1 MQNEVQLIV
10 NTGGLARIDSMSN
23 DPLLMG
29 ITRLS
34 RYVATSRPEV
44 DNMTV
49 GTVVT
54 IINAAGQSVVK
65 TLQDPPIIDSPIPGQ
80 TRLNFVG
87 TWAQDYSAAAG
98 GYFMLGVGGEYY
110 LDLYPLESI
119 SQNFN
124 FQDVG
129 TFAPLGDFTREFRV
143 PASDRNLEVFGL
155 LDSFTFSDT
164 ANVYG
169 TKIPAE
175 IRVNTLPIMR
185 GHLRVI
191 KTFKKNDLLG
201 DIQLSFYGEAPDLF
215 RAVGDKLLADL
226 IELDTFNEP
235 ITFATI
241 SNPTYPS
248 ECVWG
253 LVDRGQKWDNT
264 GAGRPINNSEQ
275 PIFPADLT
283 PFLNAW
289 MIFRNIITE
298 AGFTLSPTPLE
309 TILSGYWCPWIN
321 TKNVITQETVANYY
335 FNAGF
340 TSNTNLADDNFFNF
354 PALVDNGGQYGLA
367 NYFEAPVEGFY
378 AFRFWANVIPVGTFG
393 ANTGGVKF
401 YRFTGSTP
409 LSGDI
414 VVNFEVAV
422 SGFDQNNGIR
432 QRVLI
437 TTDPIYMLAGERI
450 KPYTEFNGTPTFLGD
465 ANNNPLEG
473 TGWELFSYYRN
484 WGDTL
489 NTAANAPNIKQV
501 DFIKDILA
509 MHAAVLI
516 PSRSTPNEVTLFPIG
531 DYLATGDT
539 LNWTQ
544 KMDIEKDLTL
554 SPTTDV
560 QKRNFLWSY
569 KNGGDFYSK
578 LYTDNGRT
586 YGEYKILNGYS
597 VSDGAPVNEFVTGAL
612 NVKLTAEST
621 PAAYVNG
628 SNIPIPKFINDK
640 GDFVAPNLRFLF
652 LADIARLRIWNE
664 ATSTPQNADIN
675 IFNHYS
681 SVNASVGDYDL
692 NFNPETPL
700 HAITT
705 NPFRNLFNEYWRD
718 YLNGLYS
725 PEARILEAYFALE
738 LSDILT
744 FKYNDRIFIKDSY
757 WRIIEISDY
766 KVGLNESTKVKLI
779 KLVEPAPDCELI
791 PTTVVINEDMTQSIE
806 FTDFEGNPQ
815 PATAACCI
823 RYGYTWEP
831 TLNQCL
837 AYGTP
842 IVTDPGGGGSSAFA
856 MLNPGQNGTPS
867 NVLARTSNTA
877 ISPDNT
883 MSVFVGENI
892 SVEKGNQNTLAVGE
906 RLKLEG
912 ANRGSTMLGRNAYAN
927 VMGFHFGA
935 GDRTLSQDEGAS
947 QTGVIVLTNGFAF
960 TASGQTL
967 ELFPATDVLSRLTIP
982 DKTTWVCFYILHA
995 SDVDGFFIYE
1005 TGSVYLDKLG
1015 GVTSASAPVVISS
1028 DDSGGT
1034 VTLAFTIDTATDTAQ
1049 HRFKITSGGSGF
1061 PQDINC
1067 NLTLYYTQIR

>member
-1 MQNEVQLIV
+1 MENEVQLIV
-10 NTGGLARIDSMSN
+10 AENKTATILSASNVSTQGAVGSLRMTFVSEPWMSG
-23 DPLLMG
+23 LMG
-29 ITRLS
+29 VTLTIQNSLGQTQNR
-34 RYVATSRPEV
+34 
-44 DNMTV
+44 TV
-49 GTVVT
+49 TG
-54 IINAAGQSVVK
+54 IIVNSPTAGF
-65 TLQDPPIIDSPIPGQ
+65 
-80 TRLNFVG
+80 TRLNFNN
-87 TWAQDYSAAAG
+87 AAAFDFRQSSG
-98 GYFMLGVGGEYY
+98 GFFVYGVAYEYFV
-110 LDLYPLESI
+110 DLYPLESI
-119 SQNFN
+119 SQNFT

-226 IELDTFNEP
+226 EVLNDFNYTIDYVNTIEP
-235 ITFATI
+235 
-241 SNPTYPS
+241 SNPG
-248 ECVWG
+248 ELCWG

-264 GAGRPINNSEQ
+264 GAGRPITNSEQ
-275 PIFPADLT
+275 PIYAADLT

-289 MIFRNIITE
+289 TILYNIIRE

-321 TKNVITQETVANYY
+321 SKNVITQETVANYY
-335 FNAGF
+335 FSAGLTAATNVSNDTFF
-340 TSNTNLADDNFFNF
+340 TF
-354 PALVDNGGQYGLA
+354 PELVDNGGQYSTG
-367 NYFEAPVEGFY
+367 YFEAPVDGFY
-378 AFRFWANVIPVGTFG
+378 SFRFWANLTPVGSFG
-393 ANTGGVKF
+393 ANTGGIKF
-401 YRFTGSTP
+401 YRFTGGSP
-409 LSGDI
+409 LSGTI

-422 SGFDQNNGIR
+422 SGYDQNNGIR
-432 QRVLI
+432 QRVFF
-437 TTDPIYMLAGERI
+437 TTDPIYMDAGERVQ
-450 KPYTEFNGTPTFLGD
+450 PYTEFNGVPLFLGD
-465 ANNNPLEG
+465 ANNNPLNG

-489 NTAANAPNIKQV
+489 NAAANAPNIKQV

-509 MHAAVLI
+509 MHAAVII
-516 PSRSTPNEVTLFPIG
+516 PSRTIPNEVTLFPIA

-544 KMDIEKDLTL
+544 KMDIDKDIIL
-554 SPTTDV
+554 SPTTDI

-569 KNGGDFYSK
+569 KNGGDVYSK

-586 YGEYKILNGYS
+586 YGQYQILNGYS
-597 VSDGAPVNEFVTGAL
+597 VTSGAAVNEFVTGSL
-612 NVKLTAEST
+612 SIKLTAEST

-628 SNIPIPKFINDK
+628 STIPIPKFINDK
-640 GDFVAPNLRFLF
+640 GEFTAPNLRFLF
-652 LADIARLRIWNE
+652 LADIARLPIFDDGV
-664 ATSTPQNADIN
+664 NAVGLGDIN

-718 YLNGLYS
+718 YLNGLYN

-766 KVGLNESTKVKLI
+766 KVGLSESTKVKLI

-791 PTTVVINEDMTQSIE
+791 PTTVLINVDMTQTIE

-815 PATAACCI
+815 PANAACCV

-842 IVTDPGGGGSSAFA
+842 IVTDPGGGGSAFKMMNA
-856 MLNPGQNGTPS
+856 GQNGTPS
-867 NVLARTSNTA
+867 NVLARTSNTT

-892 SVEKGNQNTLAVGE
+892 SIEKGNQNTLAVGE
-906 RLKLEG
+906 RLKLEN
-912 ANRGSTMLGRNAYAN
+912 ANRGSVVLGRNAYAN
-927 VMGFHFGA
+927 TMGIHYGG
-935 GDRTLSQDEGAS
+935 GDRVSAKEGN
-947 QTGVIVLTNGFAF
+947 QQGGLMIFANAANF
-960 TASGQTL
+960 TFLGQTL
-967 ELFPATDVLSRLTIP
+967 QLVPGNDTITYLELP
-982 DKTTWVCFYILHA
+982 DDTTLVCSYILQA
-995 SDVDGFFIYE
+995 SDTAGLFIYE
-1005 TGSVYLDKLG
+1005 TGSFYLQKLG
-1015 GVTSASAPVVISS
+1015 GVTAASTPVVISS
-1028 DDSGGT
+1028 DNSLT
-1034 VTLAFTIDTATDTAQ
+1034 TLTLALSIDTATNTAQ
-1049 HRFKITSGGSGF
+1049 HRFLVTAGGLGF
-1061 PQDINC
+1061 PFGGVRV
-1067 NLTLYYTQIR
+1067 NLTLNYNQIR

>member
-1 MQNEVQLIV
+1 MENETQLIV
-10 NTGGLARIDSMSN
+10 RRGGNINVLSISDATNRGAPGSQRIEVPAFPNQDAIENTW
-23 DPLLMG
+23 
-29 ITRLS
+29 
-34 RYVATSRPEV
+34 
-44 DNMTV
+44 
-49 GTVVT
+49 VT
-54 IINAAGQSVVK
+54 LINAAGETNVRFCNSIVPD
-65 TLQDPPIIDSPIPGQ
+65 TPTPGF
-80 TRLNFVG
+80 TRLNFNFP
-87 TWAQDYSAAAG
+87 TFTFDFRLSAG
-98 GYFMLGVGGEYY
+98 GYFVWGDEKEYY
-110 LDLYPLESI
+110 VDLYPLESI

-129 TFAPLGDFTREFRV
+129 TFAPQGDFTREFRV

-201 DIQLSFYGEAPDLF
+201 DIQLAFYGEAPDLF

-226 IELDTFNEP
+226 EVLEDFNYPIDYVNTIEP
-235 ITFATI
+235 
-241 SNPTYPS
+241 SNPG
-248 ECVWG
+248 ELVWG

-264 GAGRPINNSEQ
+264 GAGRPITNSEQ
-275 PIFPADLT
+275 PIYPADLT
-283 PFLNAW
+283 PFFNAW
-289 MIFRNIITE
+289 TILYNIIRE

-321 TKNVITQETVANYY
+321 SKNVITVETVANYY
-335 FNAGF
+335 FSAGF
-340 TSNTNLADDNFFNF
+340 TSATSVSNQNFFTF
-354 PALVDNGGQYGLA
+354 PELVDNGGQYSSGF
-367 NYFEAPVEGFY
+367 FEAPVDGFY
-378 AFRFWANVIPVGTFG
+378 AFRFWANVLPVGTFG
-393 ANTGGVKF
+393 ANTGGIKF
-401 YRFTGSTP
+401 YLFTGASP
-409 LSGDI
+409 LSGNI

-432 QRVLI
+432 QRVFF
-437 TTDPIYMLAGERI
+437 TTEPIYMDAGQRVQ
-450 KPYTEFNGTPTFLGD
+450 PYTEFTGTPLFLGD

-489 NTAANAPNIKQV
+489 NASANAPNIKQV

-516 PSRSTPNEVTLFPIG
+516 PSRSTPNEVTLFPIA
-531 DYLATGDT
+531 DYIATGET
-539 LNWTQ
+539 LNWTA

-554 SPTTDV
+554 SPTTDI

-569 KNGGDFYSK
+569 KNGGDVYSK

-586 YGEYKILNGYS
+586 YGQYQILNGYS
-597 VSDGAPVNEFVTGAL
+597 VTNGAPVNEFVTGAL

-628 SNIPIPKFINDK
+628 TTIPIPKFINDK
-640 GDFVAPNLRFLF
+640 GEFTAPNLRFLF
-652 LADIARLRIWNE
+652 LADIARLPIFDDGI
-664 ATSTPQNADIN
+664 NAVSVGDMN

-718 YLNGLYS
+718 YLNGLYN
-725 PEARILEAYFALE
+725 PEARVLEAYFALE

-744 FKYNDRIFIKDSY
+744 FQYNDRVFIKDAY
-757 WRIIEISDY
+757 WRIIEITDY
-766 KVGLNESTKVKLI
+766 KVGLSESTKVKLI

-791 PTTVVINEDMTQSIE
+791 PTTVVINEDMTQAIE

-815 PATAACCI
+815 PATQACCV

-831 TLNQCL
+831 MLNQCL

-856 MLNPGQNGTPS
+856 MMNAGQNGTPS
-867 NVLARTSNTA
+867 NVLARTSNTT

-906 RLKLEG
+906 RLKLEN
-912 ANRGSTMLGRNAYAN
+912 ANRGSVLLGRNAFAN
-927 VMGFHFGA
+927 VMGLHYGA

-947 QTGVIVLTNGFAF
+947 QTGVTVFTNGFAF
-960 TASGQTL
+960 SASGQTL
-967 ELFPATDVLSRLTIP
+967 ELFPGTDVLSRLTMP
-982 DKTTWVCFYILHA
+982 DNTSWVCFYILHA
-995 SDVDGFFIYE
+995 SDVSGFFIYE
-1005 TGSVYLDKLG
+1005 TGSVYLEKVG
-1015 GVTSASAPVVISS
+1015 GVTSASTPVVISS
-1028 DDSGGT
+1028 DNSGSSVALT
-1034 VTLAFTIDTATDTAQ
+1034 FTIDTATDTSQ

-1061 PQDINC
+1061 PQDVNC

>member
-1 MQNEVQLIV
+1 MENEVQLIV
-10 NTGGLARIDSMSN
+10 RRGGNINVLSQSNAPTLGAVGSQRIIVPAFN
-23 DPLLMG
+23 NQ
-29 ITRLS
+29 LS
-34 RYVATSRPEV
+34 I
-44 DNMTV
+44 V
-49 GTVVT
+49 GTTVT
-54 IINAAGQSVVK
+54 LINALGQTNTCFCNSINAN
-65 TLQDPPIIDSPIPGQ
+65 TPTPGF
-80 TRLNFVG
+80 TRLNFNFP
-87 TWAQDYSAAAG
+87 TFTFDFTLAAG
-98 GYFMLGVGGEYY
+98 GYFVWGDEKEYY
-110 LDLYPLESI
+110 VDLYPLESI

-169 TKIPAE
+169 IKIPAE

-201 DIQLSFYGEAPDLF
+201 DIQLAFYGEAPDLF

-226 IELDTFNEP
+226 EVIGSFDNP
-235 ITFATI
+235 ITYASII
-241 SNPTYPS
+241 SPPLP
-248 ECVWG
+248 ELQWG

-283 PFLNAW
+283 PFINAW
-289 MIFRNIITE
+289 TIFRNIINE

-321 TKNVITQETVANYY
+321 SKNVITQETVANYY

-378 AFRFWANVIPVGTFG
+378 AFRFWANVLPVGTFG

-437 TTDPIYMLAGERI
+437 TTDPIYMLAGERV
-450 KPYTEFNGTPTFLGD
+450 KPYTEFTGTPTFLGD

-501 DFIKDILA
+501 DFIKDVLA

-516 PSRSTPNEVTLFPIG
+516 PSRSIPKEVTLFPIA

-569 KNGGDFYSK
+569 KNGGDVYSK

-597 VSDGAPVNEFVTGAL
+597 VSDGAPVNEFVTGTL
-612 NVKLTAEST
+612 NVNLTAEST

-628 SNIPIPKFINDK
+628 STIPIPKFINDK
-640 GDFVAPNLRFLF
+640 GEFTAPNLRFLF
-652 LADIARLRIWNE
+652 LADFASLPIYDDGI
-664 ATSTPQNADIN
+664 NAVSVGDLN

-681 SVNASVGDYDL
+681 SVNATVGDYDL

-718 YLNGLYS
+718 YLNGLYN

-806 FTDFEGNPQ
+806 FTDFEGDPQ

-856 MLNPGQNGTPS
+856 MMNAGQNGTPS

-892 SVEKGNQNTLAVGE
+892 SIEKGNQNTLAVGE
-906 RLKLEG
+906 RLKMEG
-912 ANRGSTMLGRNAYAN
+912 ANRGSTLLGRNVYSN
-927 VMGFHFGA
+927 VMGMHYG
-935 GDRTLSQDEGAS
+935 GGSRVSDKDGNQQS
-947 QTGVIVLTNGFAF
+947 GVIILSNSFTF

-967 ELFPATDVLSRLTIP
+967 ELVPGNDVLNRINLP
-982 DKTTWVCFYILHA
+982 DGTSMSVLYVLQA
-995 SDVDGFFIYE
+995 SDVGGNAFYE
-1005 TGSVYLDKLG
+1005 IGSLYIEKIG
-1015 GVTSASAPVVISS
+1015 GVTIASTPIQITTDNSS
-1028 DDSGGT
+1028 GT
-1034 VTLAFTIDTATDTAQ
+1034 TFVLSIDITTDPDE
-1049 HRFKITSGGSGF
+1049 HRFKVTSAGIGF
-1061 PQDINC
+1061 PVLSQVV
-1067 NLTLYYTQIR
+1067 LTLYYTQTR